1 MERYYLIIKKL
12 VLIINFDVKK
22 LSEEKIKIELDR
34 LKKMKEYENKYPE
47 YIIAGVDEA
56 GRGPL
61 AGPVVAGCV
70 VLPKDVDILFINDSK
85 KLSEKKREE
94 LFVEL
99 KEKSLAYGI
108 GVVSEK
114 IIDDINILE
123 ATHLAMKEAVENA
136 QEEFFKKYNKKFN
149 LIFVDAISSGKPNIK
164 KIDIKQVSF
173 AHGDA
178 ISISIAAA
186 SIIAKVTRDHMMIEY
201 DRKYPEYGF
210 IKHKGY
216 GTKLHYEAIKKYGMC
231 DIHRKSFLNDF
242 CKEKL

>member
-1 MERYYLIIKKL
+1 MKEL
-12 VLIINFDVKK
+12 N
-22 LSEEKIKIELDR
+22 EEKLKLEIER
-34 LKKMKEYENKYPE
+34 LQKMKEYENKYSE

-70 VLPKDVDILFINDSK
+70 VLPKDSDILFINDSK

-94 LFVEL
+94 LFIEI
-99 KEKSLAYGI
+99 KEKALSYGI
-108 GVVSEK
+108 GIVSEK
-114 IIDDINILE
+114 VIDEINILE
-123 ATHLAMKEAVENA
+123 ATHLAMKEAVINA

-149 LIFVDAISSGKPNIK
+149 LIFVDAISNGKPNIK
-164 KIDIKQVSF
+164 RVDIKQVSF

-178 ISISIAAA
+178 LSLSIAAA

-201 DRKYPEYGF
+201 DKKYPKYGF

-216 GTKLHYEAIKKYGMC
+216 GTKLHYEAIKKYGLSE
-231 DIHRKSFLNDF
+231 IHRKTFF
-242 CKEKL
+242 